1 MTRRSCLATVLACVC
16 LTATSGWGE
25 QLYLYSPKAI
35 APEERGARRD
45 GVVVQEVP
53 VQSGDTL
60 YDLSRKY
67 SGKGMYYPQILLFN
81 NIKNPNR
88 IYTGDLIKIPLPSTP
103 VAATAPAASAAPAK
117 QKRSRPAQKTSTTLE
132 AVPKYRNMVT
142 APLPTGR
149 KQEAKGLSAE
159 LSLGEL
165 KKLEKSDASSR
176 RTKKRSVKLEMR
188 ERKQTDRRTSK
199 SELVPAVTTATPAM
213 EQQPQSV
220 MPSSTAPKDPAVT
233 ATTGQQLFERA
244 LKAYH
249 KDDFNK
255 ALELFDRF
263 LKENPS
269 SPLAADA
276 NLYKAECYLKQSAL

>member
-16 LTATSGWGE
+16 LTASSGWGE
-25 QLYLYSPKAI
+25 QFYLYSPKAI
-35 APEERGARRD
+35 APEERGVRRD

-60 YDLSRKY
+60 YGLSRKY

-103 VAATAPAASAAPAK
+103 VAAAAPAGSAVP
-117 QKRSRPAQKTSTTLE
+117 KRSRPAQKTSTTLE

-142 APLPTGR
+142 APLPAGR
-149 KQEAKGLSAE
+149 KQEAKGSSAE

-176 RTKKRSVKLEMR
+176 RTKKFSAARETR
-188 ERKQTDRRTSK
+188 ERKQTDRRIVKRET
-199 SELVPAVTTATPAM
+199 LPAAGIAAPAI
-213 EQQPQSV
+213 EQQLQSV

-255 ALELFDRF
+255 AVELFDRF